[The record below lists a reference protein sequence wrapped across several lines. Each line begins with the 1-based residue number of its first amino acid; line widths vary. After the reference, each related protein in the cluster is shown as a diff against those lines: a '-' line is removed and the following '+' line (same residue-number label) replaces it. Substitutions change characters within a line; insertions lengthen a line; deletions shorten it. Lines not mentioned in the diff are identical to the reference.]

1 MIAYEEIEKSARL
14 AVWQAYLQIHTV
26 VIRLLEAR
34 LLAEEGIPLLWYD
47 TLDRLSQA
55 EHQALRL
62 QDLAEAINLSQS
74 GLTRLV
80 DRMVEAGLVERRPC
94 ARDRRGLY
102 AAITPAGEQKLAA
115 ARPVYLRVLDEH
127 FLRYLSCDEV
137 NALQRVFT
145 NIVEQENIES
155 LTPARLQAEAETN
168 HDALLHPA
176 AD

>member
-1 MIAYEEIEKSARL
+1 MIAYEEIDKSARL
-14 AVWQAYLQIHTV
+14 AVWQAYLQIHAV

-55 EHQALRL
+55 EHQSLRL

-80 DRMVEAGLVERRPC
+80 DRLVEAGLVERRPC
-94 ARDRRGLY
+94 ERDRRGLY
-102 AAITPAGEQKLAA
+102 AAITPLGEEKLAA
-115 ARPVYLRVLDEH
+115 ARPVYLRVLDAH

-137 NALQRVFT
+137 NALQKVFT
-145 NIVEQENIES
+145 NIVEHENIEP
-155 LTPARLQAEAETN
+155 LTPVQSQGEADTS
-168 HDALLHPA
+168 HDATVTPA
-176 AD
+176 AH